1 MSDAP
6 VKPLVEYP
14 TDYAFKVMGK
24 RDEDFTEYI
33 RVKFSQLIGNE
44 VPPHA
49 VAENVSKQGKYVS
62 VTVTVRLHSE
72 DQRQKIYADIH
83 TDTRIVYYL

>member
-6 VKPLVEYP
+6 AKPLVEYP

-33 RVKFSQLIGNE
+33 RVKFSQILGADIGSE
-44 VPPHA
+44 A
-49 VAENVSKQGKYVS
+49 IAENVSKQGTYIS
-62 VTVTVRLHSE
+62 VTVTVRLTSE
-72 DQRQKIYADIH
+72 EQRLKIYADIH
-83 TDTRIVYYL
+83 TDKRIVYYL

>member
-6 VKPLVEYP
+6 AKPLVEYP

-33 RVKFSQLIGNE
+33 RVKFTQLLGAE
-44 VPPHA
+44 VGREA
-49 VAENVSKQGKYVS
+49 IAENVSKQGRYIS
-62 VTVTVRLHSE
+62 VTVTVRLHTE
-72 DQRQKIYADIH
+72 EQRQKIYADIH